1 MTRYELMAL
10 AKVFIFIVLVL
21 GMLVAAGSALFENQ
35 RQALTTSS
43 EVPNTVTIEGHDYFI
58 LPQAD
63 LSYSLTHKGNCR
75 ACMRMRQ
82 LGEEP

>member
-1 MTRYELMAL
+1 MAL
-10 AKVFIFIVLVL
+10 AKVFISIVLVL
-21 GMLVAAGSALFENQ
+21 GMLVVAGSALFENQ
-35 RQALTTSS
+35 RQILVAGS

-58 LPQAD
+58 LPQGD

-82 LGEEP
+82 LREAP